1 MLLSPM
7 VNADLKY
14 LFSSHEDDAKC
25 PQKQTY
31 KIPENQTDTETINKK
46 KKQSRR

>member
-1 MLLSPM
+1 M

-25 PQKQTY
+25 PQNQTY
-31 KIPENQTDTETINKK
+31 KSPENQTDTETHKQKK
-46 KKQSRR
+46 KKKNRVEDE